1 MAIMEPL
8 NNTISNGRATQA
20 PTCDGD
26 TFLDRN
32 MSMSAQVRQGRVK
45 IHAAQHS

>member
-1 MAIMEPL
+1 MAIMAPL
-8 NNTISNGRATQA
+8 NNTISNSRTKRA
-20 PTCDGD
+20 PTCDED

-32 MSMSAQVRQGRVK
+32 MSMSAQVRQGRMK